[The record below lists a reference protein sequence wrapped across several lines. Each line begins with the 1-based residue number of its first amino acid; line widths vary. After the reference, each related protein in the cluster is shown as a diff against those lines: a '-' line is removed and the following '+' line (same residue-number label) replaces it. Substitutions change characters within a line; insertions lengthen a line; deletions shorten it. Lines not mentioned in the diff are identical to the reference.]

1 VIKLEFSLEELNHIL
16 SLLGQLPF
24 AQSNNVISQI
34 VVQAE
39 PQALALAGEVE
50 KEVEEQ

>member
-1 VIKLEFSLEELNHIL
+1 MIKLEFSLEELNHIL

-39 PQALALAGEVE
+39 PQALALAEEAE